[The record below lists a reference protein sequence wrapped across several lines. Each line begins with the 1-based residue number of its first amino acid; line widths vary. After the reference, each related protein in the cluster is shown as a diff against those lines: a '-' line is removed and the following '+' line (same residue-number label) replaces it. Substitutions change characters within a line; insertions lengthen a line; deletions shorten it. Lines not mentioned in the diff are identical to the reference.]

1 MSRPLATL
9 QVQVRRIHFESVEPV
24 DRELL
29 AGRLR
34 GALQARFHVRGQ
46 WQGDHVADAIADR
59 LMDQIG
65 RMAPDPAIR
74 NASQREDIAEANGA

>member
-9 QVQVRRIHFESVEPV
+9 HVQVRRIHFESVEPV

-34 GALQARFHVRGQ
+34 DALQARFHDRGQ

-59 LMDQIG
+59 LTDQIG
-65 RMAPDPAIR
+65 RMSPDPAIR
-74 NASQREDIAEANGA
+74 NASRREDIAEANGA